1 MYGTLKLNED
11 ITVPRSKLPTLLE
24 GIDEISKNMVLKFL
38 ALDIQGMEMCILM
51 LWFLIKMIKSR

>member
-24 GIDEISKNMVLKFL
+24 GIDEISKNMVLNSLFWTYRGWKC
-38 ALDIQGMEMCILM
+38 AY
-51 LWFLIKMIKSR
+51 